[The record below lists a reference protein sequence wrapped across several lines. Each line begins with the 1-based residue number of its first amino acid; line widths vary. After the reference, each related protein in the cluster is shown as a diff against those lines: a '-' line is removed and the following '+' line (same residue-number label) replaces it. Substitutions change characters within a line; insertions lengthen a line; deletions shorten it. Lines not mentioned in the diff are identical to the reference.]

1 MARAVL
7 AWRAW
12 IVLVITSVRVQVCR
26 LNLWFSRLLLTLLRG
41 CVLGVTVQVI
51 NVESVTQLRV
61 EVLFTLLIIVRTF
74 FILYLVHLLV
84 QIFELIAHLFRCRGE
99 VVLEDVKALRERL
112 LLRHVDR
119 LQFVELFGEL
129 FELGHA
135 GLVIQL
141 SLLLL
146 PSNVAV
152 QRALQVEQ
160 LLIVPEVFKFLCPV
174 RRKHPLV
181 VAEDLIVQLKG
192 ESLAMVLLGD
202 EACEQVTHLLLE
214 VVLEDLLDHDGEVL
228 LNSCYLLLN
237 LVDLVRCLINDDP
250 LLFHLEQHSVL

>member
-12 IVLVITSVRVQVCR
+12 IVIVITCVRVQVCR
-26 LNLWFSRLLLTLLRG
+26 LKLWFSRLLLTLLRG

-51 NVESVTQLRV
+51 DVESVTQLRV
-61 EVLFTLLIIVRTF
+61 EVLFTLLIVGTF

-202 EACEQVTHLLLE
+202 EAREQVTHLLLE

-237 LVDLVRCLINDDP
+237 LVDLVRCLINDDS